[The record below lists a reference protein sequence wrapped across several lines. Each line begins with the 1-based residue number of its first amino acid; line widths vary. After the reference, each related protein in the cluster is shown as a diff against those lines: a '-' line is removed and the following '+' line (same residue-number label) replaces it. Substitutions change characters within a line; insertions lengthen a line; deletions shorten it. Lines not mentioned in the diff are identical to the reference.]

1 MVKRV
6 VRIQLPSTKLFE
18 ELTFLAK
25 NLYNSATYL
34 VRQTFFET
42 GKILRY
48 YSIWNKMRETKEYR
62 KLQERAGGHTP
73 QQLLRIVGATWEGY
87 KAAKED
93 WRINPEKY
101 LGKPKIPGYLP
112 KNGRFIVV
120 WSKIQ
125 VRIREGKMRLVE
137 RLMKEGF
144 PAIPTKNLPVTEAN
158 HAIVRLKPF
167 FDKFIMELVYEKEL
181 PAINIKEEQKVLGLD
196 LGVNNLVATS
206 DGLIIKGGVVKSI
219 NQFFNKQKAKI
230 QKQLSKQ
237 GLWTSKR
244 KQQLMRWRHDRLH
257 DLFHKASRAIIQHC
271 LENNISSLVIGRNK
285 NWKQNIRM
293 GRRNNQKFT
302 NVPYNKLIQML
313 QYKAEERRIEVIL
326 VSEEY
331 TSQTCSYCGYRSRK
345 NRKYRGLFICRK
357 CNLVINADINA
368 ARNIIKNAFPES
380 LLGIRDNGC
389 VAQPIKLIAL

>member
-1 MVKRV
+1 MVNRV
-6 VRIQLPSTKLFE
+6 VRIQLPSTKLFK

-48 YSIWNKMRETKEYR
+48 YTIWNKMKEKEEYW
-62 KLQERAGGHTP
+62 KLQKRAGSQTP
-73 QQLLRIVGATWEGY
+73 QQLLRIIDATWQGY

-125 VRIREGKMRLVE
+125 VRIKDGKLRLVE

-144 PAIPTKNLPVTEAN
+144 PAIPTEKLPFTEAN

-167 FDKFIMELVYEKEL
+167 FDKFMLELVYEKEI
-181 PAINIKEEQKVLGLD
+181 PVIKVREEKEVLGLD

-206 DGLIIKGGVVKSI
+206 DGLLIKAELSSRSI
-219 NQFFNKQKAKI
+219 NSSTNK
-230 QKQLSKQ
+230 KQRCK
-237 GLWTSKR
+237 
-244 KQQLMRWRHDRLH
+244 
-257 DLFHKASRAIIQHC
+257 
-271 LENNISSLVIGRNK
+271 
-285 NWKQNIRM
+285 
-293 GRRNNQKFT
+293 
-302 NVPYNKLIQML
+302 YN
-313 QYKAEERRIEVIL
+313 
-326 VSEEY
+326 
-331 TSQTCSYCGYRSRK
+331 
-345 NRKYRGLFICRK
+345 
-357 CNLVINADINA
+357 
-368 ARNIIKNAFPES
+368 
-380 LLGIRDNGC
+380 
-389 VAQPIKLIAL
+389 

>member
-1 MVKRV
+1 MVNRV

-34 VRQTFFET
+34 VRQAFFET

-48 YSIWNKMRETKEYR
+48 YTIWNKMKGKKEYW
-62 KLQERAGGHTP
+62 KLQKRAGSQTP
-73 QQLLRIVGATWEGY
+73 QQLLRIIDANWQGY
-87 KAAKED
+87 KAAKEG

-125 VRIREGKMRLVE
+125 VRIKDGKLRLVE

-144 PAIPTKNLPVTEAN
+144 PAIPTEKLPFTEAN

-167 FDKFIMELVYEKEL
+167 FDKFMLELVYEKEI
-181 PAINIKEEQKVLGLD
+181 PVIKVREEQKVLGLD

-206 DGLIIKGGVVKSI
+206 DELLIKGGVVKSI

-230 QKQLSKQ
+230 QVQLSKQ
-237 GLWTSKR
+237 DLWTSEKM
-244 KQQLMRWRHDRLH
+244 QQLMRWRHDKLH
-257 DLFHKASRAIIQHC
+257 DYFHKASKTIIQFC
-271 LENNISSLVIGRNK
+271 IKNDIFILVIGRNK

-293 GRRNNQKFT
+293 RKKNNQNFT
-302 NVPYNKLIQML
+302 NIPFHKLIQML
-313 QYKAEERRIEVIL
+313 KYKAEEKGIEVTF
-326 VSEEY
+326 VTEEY
-331 TSQTCSYCGYRSRK
+331 TSQTCSSCSHRSRK
-345 NRKYRGLFICRK
+345 NRKYRGLFVCKK
-357 CNLVINADINA
+357 CNLVINADVNA
-368 ARNIIKNAFPES
+368 AKNIAKKAFPEFER
-380 LLGIRDNGC
+380 IRDRGS
-389 VAQPIKLIAL
+389 VALPVKPIVL